1 MPRLAGWRAGGLAG
15 WRAGGLAGWRAGG
28 TGPGPQQLNVKS
40 VEVGGCPAKHVRLLS
55 R

>member
-1 MPRLAGWRAGGLAG
+1 MHWENCLMPRLAGWRAGGLAG
-15 WRAGGLAGWRAGG
+15 WRA
-28 TGPGPQQLNVKS
+28 GPQQLNVKS

>member
-1 MPRLAGWRAGGLAG
+1 VPTIPNRMQIGSFR
-15 WRAGGLAGWRAGG
+15 G

-40 VEVGGCPAKHVRLLS
+40 VEVGGRPAKHVRLLS